1 MSGGQRA
8 HSDFV
13 VPPSLR
19 GTPGTEKDRKEE
31 AFFNRIAP
39 EPEWLTNSR
48 PGKAME
54 RLEMAFTSER
64 PEIKRVWG
72 QRIAEQAQEIRDA
85 EHAEPSACEPT
96 ADITS
101 LVKDEAMRLGFD
113 AVGIARFHRTYVY
126 SNYLD
131 QVRYKHLIV
140 LALERPPDDF
150 DNEILSVAYMH
161 KTQEVMHQG
170 TEWMLAL
177 IAVLRARGY
186 RGQVVAGPIGI
197 NMVKV
202 LPYAEEAGL
211 GQMGLNGQLLSPYF
225 GSRWHPF
232 ALSTDAPLTPDGPR
246 DFGIPKLCDSC
257 QVCVRRCPGR
267 AIPKVRV
274 HWRGAYKN
282 KLDVEKCVPM
292 LMRYATCNVCTKVC
306 PVQKYGLA
314 AVAEHYEATGG
325 EVLGK
330 GTDELEGYTLPDR
343 GYQAVGV
350 LPGFTKDESRI
361 RYELLDELPAD
372 IEPWVHQVGEAET
385 TD

>member
-1 MSGGQRA
+1 MTRRRDSA
-8 HSDFV
+8 AFV
-13 VPPSLR
+13 VPESLK
-19 GTPGTEKDRKEE
+19 GSPGSPKDRREE
-31 AFFNRIAP
+31 AFFNRVDP

-54 RLEMAFTSER
+54 RLEMAYTTER

-72 QRIAEQAQEIRDA
+72 ARIAEQAQQLKAA
-85 EHAEPSACEPT
+85 EQAEPAP
-96 ADITS
+96 AKVADDITAAI
-101 LVKDEAMRLGFD
+101 KEEALRLGFD

-126 SNYLD
+126 SNYRGL
-131 QVRYKHLIV
+131 VRYKNLIV
-140 LALERPPDDF
+140 LALERPTEDF
-150 DNEILSVAYMH
+150 ETQILSIDYMH
-161 KTQEVMHQG
+161 MTQQLMHQG
-170 TEWMLAL
+170 TEMMLEL
-177 IAVLRARGY
+177 IAFLGVRGY
-186 RGQVVAGPIGI
+186 RGQVMAGPIGI
-197 NMVKV
+197 NMIKV

-232 ALSTDAPLTPDGPR
+232 ALSTDAHVTPDGAR

-267 AIPKVRV
+267 AIPNVRV
-274 HWRGAYKN
+274 HWRGAVKN

-314 AVAEHYEATGG
+314 AVVQHYEASRG

-330 GTDELEGYTLPDR
+330 GTEELEGYSLPDR
-343 GYQAVGV
+343 GYQGVGT
-350 LPGFTKDESRI
+350 LPRFDKDEARI
-361 RYELLDELPAD
+361 RYDLLDRLPPD
-372 IEPWVHQVGEAET
+372 IEPWVHQVGEGKEAT
-385 TD
+385 

>member
-1 MSGGQRA
+1 MSGGRPVRA
-8 HSDFV
+8 AYE

-19 GTPGTEKDRKEE
+19 GAPGTKKDRKEE
-31 AFFNRIAP
+31 AFFNRVAP
-39 EPEWLTNSR
+39 EQEWLTNSR

-54 RLEMAFTSER
+54 RLEMAFTAER

-72 QRIAEQAQEIRDA
+72 QRIAEQTRQIKDA
-85 EHAEPSACEPT
+85 ESAEPATCEPSA
-96 ADITS
+96 DMTS
-101 LVKDEAMRLGFD
+101 LVKEEALRLGFD
-113 AVGIARFHRTYVY
+113 AVGVARFHRTYVY
-126 SNYLD
+126 SNYTGL
-131 QVRYKHLIV
+131 VRYKNLIV
-140 LALERPPDDF
+140 LALERPPEDF
-150 DNEILSVAYMH
+150 ENEILSVDYMH
-161 KTQEVMHQG
+161 TTQQLMHEG
-170 TEWMLAL
+170 TASMLTL
-177 IAVLRARGY
+177 IAFLGARGY

-211 GQMGLNGQLLSPYF
+211 GQMGVNGQLLSPYF

-267 AIPKVRV
+267 AIPNVRV

-292 LMRYATCNVCTKVC
+292 LMRYATCNICTKVC

-314 AVAEHYEATGG
+314 AVAEHFEATGG

-330 GTDELEGYTLPDR
+330 GTEELEGYTLPDR
-343 GYQAVGV
+343 GYQAVGT
-350 LPGFTKDESRI
+350 LPRFSRDDARI
-361 RYELLDELPAD
+361 RYELLDTLPAD
-372 IEPWVHQVGEAET
+372 VEPWVHQVADGGGS
-385 TD
+385 

>member
-1 MSGGQRA
+1 MKSRRRDSA
-8 HSDFV
+8 AFE
-13 VPPSLR
+13 VPQSLR
-19 GTPGTEKDRKEE
+19 SAPGTQKDRREE
-31 AFFNRIAP
+31 AFFNRIDP
-39 EPEWLTNSR
+39 DPEWLTNSR

-54 RLEMAFTSER
+54 RLEMAFTTER

-72 QRIAEQAQEIRDA
+72 ERIAQQAQELKAAEQA
-85 EHAEPSACEPT
+85 EPAPT
-96 ADITS
+96 KATGDITAAI
-101 LVKDEAMRLGFD
+101 KEEALRLGFD

-126 SNYLD
+126 SNYRGL
-131 QVRYKHLIV
+131 VRYRNLIV
-140 LALERPPDDF
+140 LVLERPTEDF
-150 DNEILSVAYMH
+150 ESQILSIDYMH
-161 KTQEVMHQG
+161 MTQQLMHEG
-170 TEWMLAL
+170 TEMMLEL
-177 IAVLRARGY
+177 IAFLGARGY

-232 ALSTDAPLTPDGPR
+232 ALSTDAHVTPDGPR
-246 DFGIPKLCDSC
+246 DFGIPTLCDSC

-267 AIPKVRV
+267 AISNVRV
-274 HWRGAYKN
+274 HWRGAVKN

-292 LMRYATCNVCTKVC
+292 LMRYATCNICTKVC

-314 AVAEHYEATGG
+314 AVAEHFEATGG

-343 GYQAVGV
+343 GYQGVGA
-350 LPGFTKDESRI
+350 LPRFDKDEARI
-361 RYELLDELPAD
+361 RYDLLDKLPPD
-372 IEPWVHQVGEAET
+372 IGPWVHQIDEGKEPS
-385 TD
+385 

>member
-1 MSGGQRA
+1 MTGRRDSA
-8 HSDFV
+8 AYV
-13 VPPSLR
+13 VPESLKGSP
-19 GTPGTEKDRKEE
+19 GTPKDRREE
-31 AFFNRIAP
+31 AFFNRVDP
-39 EPEWLTNSR
+39 DPEWLSNSR

-54 RLEMAFTSER
+54 RLEMAYTAER

-72 QRIAEQAQEIRDA
+72 ARIAEQARQLKAA
-85 EHAEPSACEPT
+85 ESAVPAGSRSAGDLT
-96 ADITS
+96 AAI
-101 LVKDEAMRLGFD
+101 KEEALRLGFD

-126 SNYLD
+126 SNYRGE
-131 QVRYKHLIV
+131 VRFKNLIV
-140 LALERPPDDF
+140 LALERPTEDF
-150 DNEILSVAYMH
+150 ESQILSIDYMH
-161 KTQEVMHQG
+161 MTQELMHRG
-170 TEWMLAL
+170 TEMMLEL
-177 IAVLRARGY
+177 IAFLGARGY

-232 ALSTDAPLTPDGPR
+232 AFSTDALVTPDGPR

-267 AIPKVRV
+267 AIPNVRV
-274 HWRGAYKN
+274 HWRGAVKN

-292 LMRYATCNVCTKVC
+292 LMRYATCNICTKVC

-314 AVAEHYEATGG
+314 AVADHFEATGG

-330 GTDELEGYTLPDR
+330 GTEELEGYTLPDR
-343 GYQAVGV
+343 GYQGVGT
-350 LPGFTKDESRI
+350 LPRFDKDEARI
-361 RYELLDELPAD
+361 RYDLLDDLPAD
-372 IEPWVHQVGEAET
+372 IEPWVHQIS
-385 TD
+385 

>member
-1 MSGGQRA
+1 MRGRRDSA
-8 HSDFV
+8 AYV
-13 VPPSLR
+13 VPESLKGSP
-19 GTPGTEKDRKEE
+19 GTPKDRREE
-31 AFFNRIAP
+31 AFFNRVDP
-39 EPEWLTNSR
+39 DPEWLSNSR

-54 RLEMAFTSER
+54 RLEMAYTAER

-72 QRIAEQAQEIRDA
+72 ARIAEQAQQVKAA
-85 EHAEPSACEPT
+85 ESAAP
-96 ADITS
+96 AAARSSGDITS
-101 LVKDEAMRLGFD
+101 AIKEEALRLGFD

-126 SNYLD
+126 SNYRGV
-131 QVRYKHLIV
+131 VRFKNLIV
-140 LALERPPDDF
+140 LALERPTEDF
-150 DNEILSVAYMH
+150 ESQILSIDYMH
-161 KTQEVMHQG
+161 MTQELMHRG
-170 TEWMLAL
+170 TELMLEL
-177 IAVLRARGY
+177 IAFLGARGY

-232 ALSTDAPLTPDGPR
+232 ALSTDALVTPDGPR

-267 AIPKVRV
+267 AIPNVRV
-274 HWRGAYKN
+274 HWRGAIKN

-292 LMRYATCNVCTKVC
+292 LMRYATCNICTKVC

-314 AVAEHYEATGG
+314 AVAEHFEATGG

-330 GTDELEGYTLPDR
+330 GTEELEGYTLPDR
-343 GYQAVGV
+343 GYQGVGT
-350 LPGFTKDESRI
+350 LPRFDKDEARI
-361 RYELLDELPAD
+361 RYDLLDDLPAD
-372 IEPWVHQVGEAET
+372 IEPWVHQIS
-385 TD
+385 

>member
-1 MSGGQRA
+1 MTERRDRA
-8 HSDFV
+8 AFE
-13 VPPSLR
+13 VPQSLR
-19 GTPGTEKDRKEE
+19 TSPGTPKDRREE
-31 AFFNRIAP
+31 AFFNRVDP
-39 EPEWLTNSR
+39 DPEWLTNSR

-54 RLEMAFTSER
+54 RLEMAYTTER

-72 QRIAEQAQEIRDA
+72 ARIAQQAQQLKAAEQAEPA
-85 EHAEPSACEPT
+85 ETKAGDST
-96 ADITS
+96 AAI
-101 LVKDEAMRLGFD
+101 KEEALRLGFD

-126 SNYLD
+126 SNYRRL
-131 QVRYKHLIV
+131 VRYKNLIV
-140 LALERPPDDF
+140 LALERPVEDF
-150 DNEILSVAYMH
+150 EGQILSIDYMH
-161 KTQEVMHQG
+161 MTQQLMHQG
-170 TEWMLAL
+170 TELMLEL
-177 IAVLRARGY
+177 IAFLGARGY

-232 ALSTDAPLTPDGPR
+232 ALSTDAHVTPDGPR

-267 AIPKVRV
+267 AIPNVRV
-274 HWRGAYKN
+274 HWRGAIKN

-292 LMRYATCNVCTKVC
+292 LMRYATCNICTKVC

-314 AVAEHYEATGG
+314 AVTEHYEATGG

-330 GTDELEGYTLPDR
+330 GTEELEGYTLPDR
-343 GYQAVGV
+343 GHQGVGT
-350 LPGFTKDESRI
+350 LPRFDKDEARI
-361 RYELLDELPAD
+361 RYDLLDQLPAD
-372 IEPWVHQVGEAET
+372 TEPWVHQIT
-385 TD
+385 

>member
-1 MSGGQRA
+1 MTGRRDSVA
-8 HSDFV
+8 LV
-13 VPPSLR
+13 VPESLKGSA
-19 GTPGTEKDRKEE
+19 GTPKNRREE
-31 AFFNRIAP
+31 AFFNRVDP

-54 RLEMAFTSER
+54 RLEMAYTTER

-72 QRIAEQAQEIRDA
+72 QRIAEQAQQLKAA
-85 EHAEPSACEPT
+85 EQAEPAAT
-96 ADITS
+96 KAADDITAAI
-101 LVKDEAMRLGFD
+101 KEEALRLGFD

-126 SNYLD
+126 SNYRSV
-131 QVRYKHLIV
+131 VRYKNLIV
-140 LALERPPDDF
+140 LALERPTDDF
-150 DNEILSVAYMH
+150 ETQILSIDYMH
-161 KTQEVMHQG
+161 MTQQLMHQG
-170 TEWMLAL
+170 TEMMLEL
-177 IAVLRARGY
+177 IAFLGERGC
-186 RGQVVAGPIGI
+186 RGQVMAGPIGI
-197 NMVKV
+197 NMIKV

-232 ALSTDAPLTPDGPR
+232 ALSTDAHVTPDGAR

-267 AIPKVRV
+267 AIPNVRV
-274 HWRGAYKN
+274 HWRGAVKN

-314 AVAEHYEATGG
+314 AVVQHYEASGG

-330 GTDELEGYTLPDR
+330 GTEELEGYTLPDR
-343 GYQAVGV
+343 GYQGVGA
-350 LPGFTKDESRI
+350 LPRFDKDEARI
-361 RYELLDELPAD
+361 RYDLLDQLPPG
-372 IEPWVHQVGEAET
+372 IKPWVHQIGEGKEPT
-385 TD
+385 

>member
-1 MSGGQRA
+1 MKDGVGNGA
-8 HSDFV
+8 DLA
-13 VPPSLR
+13 VPRSLV
-19 GTPGTEKDRKEE
+19 GTPGTRKNRREE
-31 AFFNRIAP
+31 AFFNRVLP
-39 EPEWLTNSR
+39 EPEWLTHSK
-48 PGKAME
+48 PGQAME

-72 QRIAEQAQEIRDA
+72 ARIAEQTRLLHEA
-85 EHAEPSACEPT
+85 EEATPALAKAGE
-96 ADITS
+96 DITAV
-101 LVKDEAMRLGFD
+101 VKAEALRLGFD

-126 SNYLD
+126 SNYRGI
-131 QVRYKHLIV
+131 VRHKNLIV

-150 DNEILSVAYMH
+150 ESQILSIDYMH
-161 KTQEVMHQG
+161 MTQELMHRG
-170 TEWMLAL
+170 TELMIELMSFL
-177 IAVLRARGY
+177 GARGY
-186 RGQVVAGPIGI
+186 RGQVLAGPIGI

-232 ALSTDAPLTPDGPR
+232 ALSTNARLTPDGPR

-267 AIPKVRV
+267 AIPNVRV

-292 LMRYATCNVCTKVC
+292 LMRYATCNICTKVC
-306 PVQKYGLA
+306 PVQKYGMA
-314 AVAEHYEATGG
+314 AVIDHYEATGG

-330 GTDELEGYTLPDR
+330 GTEELEGYTLPDR
-343 GYQAVGV
+343 GHQGVGM
-350 LPGFTKDESRI
+350 LPRFDKDDARI
-361 RYELLDELPAD
+361 RYELLDQLPAD
-372 IEPWVHQVGEAET
+372 IEPWVHQAGDAPPSA
-385 TD
+385 

>member
-1 MSGGQRA
+1 MKDGA
-8 HSDFV
+8 AFE

-19 GTPGTEKDRKEE
+19 GAPGTQKNRQEE

-54 RLEMAFTSER
+54 RLEMAFTTER
-64 PEIKRVWG
+64 PEIKRIWG
-72 QRIAEQAQEIRDA
+72 ARIAEQSRQLKEAEQRQPAAREAQSDG
-85 EHAEPSACEPT
+85 
-96 ADITS
+96 DITAAI
-101 LVKDEAMRLGFD
+101 KEEALRLGFD
-113 AVGIARFHRTYVY
+113 AVGIARFHHTYVY
-126 SNYLD
+126 SNYRDL
-131 QVRYKHLIV
+131 VRYKNLVV
-140 LALERPPDDF
+140 LALERPAEDF
-150 DNEILSVAYMH
+150 ESQILSIEYMH
-161 KTQEVMHQG
+161 MTQQVMHRG
-170 TEWMLAL
+170 TELMLELLAFL
-177 IAVLRARGY
+177 AARGC

-232 ALSTDAPLTPDGPR
+232 ALSTDAHVTPDGPR
-246 DFGIPKLCDSC
+246 DFGVPKLCDSC

-267 AIPKVRV
+267 AIPNVRV

-282 KLDVEKCVPM
+282 KLDTEKCVPM
-292 LMRYATCNVCTKVC
+292 LMRYATCNICTKVC

-314 AVAEHYEATGG
+314 TVAEHYEATGG

-330 GTDELEGYTLPDR
+330 GTEELEGYTLPDR
-343 GYQAVGV
+343 GYQGVGK
-350 LPGFTKDESRI
+350 LPRFNHDEARI
-361 RYELLDELPAD
+361 RYELLDQLPSD
-372 IEPWVHQVGEAET
+372 IQPWVHQVGEGHESG
-385 TD
+385 

>member
-1 MSGGQRA
+1 MTGRRDSA
-8 HSDFV
+8 AFE
-13 VPPSLR
+13 VPQSLR
-19 GTPGTEKDRKEE
+19 GSPGTPKDRREE
-31 AFFNRIAP
+31 AFFNRVDP
-39 EPEWLTNSR
+39 DPEWLTNSR

-54 RLEMAFTSER
+54 RLEMAYTAER

-72 QRIAEQAQEIRDA
+72 ARIAEQAQQLKAA
-85 EHAEPSACEPT
+85 EQTEPAAAKAPG
-96 ADITS
+96 DITAAI
-101 LVKDEAMRLGFD
+101 KEEALRLGFD

-126 SNYLD
+126 SNYRRL
-131 QVRYKHLIV
+131 VRHKNLIV
-140 LALERPPDDF
+140 LALERPAEEF
-150 DNEILSVAYMH
+150 EREILSIDYMH
-161 KTQEVMHQG
+161 MTQQLMHQG
-170 TEWMLAL
+170 TEKMLEL
-177 IAVLRARGY
+177 IAFLSARGY

-232 ALSTDAPLTPDGPR
+232 ALSTDAQVTPDGPR

-267 AIPKVRV
+267 AIPNVRV
-274 HWRGAYKN
+274 HWRGAVKN
-282 KLDVEKCVPM
+282 KLDVERCVPM
-292 LMRYATCNVCTKVC
+292 LMRYATCNICTKVC

-330 GTDELEGYTLPDR
+330 GTDELEGYSLPDR
-343 GYQAVGV
+343 GFQGVGT
-350 LPGFTKDESRI
+350 LPHFGKDEARI
-361 RYELLDELPAD
+361 RYDLLDQLPAD
-372 IEPWVHQVGEAET
+372 VEPWVHQIT
-385 TD
+385 